1 MLTGAFYAGN
11 FREWSQSSLVMSS
24 SQQPPATHPA
34 TLRKTHQD
42 LPSMAEE
49 LAMTS
54 LVCCKASTAR
64 CFGIFSGPGGAG
76 GWDGWHVKHRR
87 LQGFK
92 TLRWFKHLKSLHTGD
107 MIYIYINW
115 YDGCSTEPLWHAL
128 TMNSSTSHECSSP
141 ASWKHNPIWRDRTRP
156 KPLGEPVPSPS
167 SPTSTFGA
175 WASKSLMFGDCQS
188 STLQVDIRSAKS
200 STPLGSTGFLISLPI
215 LCSW

>member
-1 MLTGAFYAGN
+1 MLIQFIDFGAEFCWIQQWMQVIFFEFPSFWMGRIYECLCYGNVSSGAFYAGN
-11 FREWSQSSLVMSS
+11 FRGWSGQLSISS

-107 MIYIYINW
+107 MIYIYI
-115 YDGCSTEPLWHAL
+115 
-128 TMNSSTSHECSSP
+128 
-141 ASWKHNPIWRDRTRP
+141 
-156 KPLGEPVPSPS
+156 
-167 SPTSTFGA
+167 
-175 WASKSLMFGDCQS
+175 
-188 STLQVDIRSAKS
+188 
-200 STPLGSTGFLISLPI
+200 
-215 LCSW
+215 